1 MFQETYRGDSEGR
14 LVLTGRSPLDQVKT
28 EFVSSTLVL
37 TPEQQSHI
45 EPAVK
50 RLEQLGQTVT
60 DGPTYR
66 LESFEAGGT
75 LTLYLSRRS
84 YFDSVLLKQHPE
96 WGVRSQVLAVVVVTE
111 CRDGFVIE
119 RRSDKVA
126 ALPGYLHP
134 APSGSVEPPA
144 HPLDTVYGEA
154 KEELGLEAQE
164 ISDVLCL
171 GLIFAERS
179 GVYLLAAR
187 ATTQL
192 DLETL
197 RGRACSGEW
206 ERSELICA
214 PKEREALSTWIQ
226 EVGDRLS
233 PAGRTA
239 LVLEGARRWG
249 NDFLEEHL
257 T

>member
-1 MFQETYRGDSEGR
+1 MFQETYRGESEGR
-14 LVLTGRSPLDQVKT
+14 LVLTGRSPLNEVKT
-28 EFVSSTLVL
+28 AVVGSTLVL
-37 TPEQQSHI
+37 TREQKEQI
-45 EPAVK
+45 GPAVK
-50 RLEQLGQTVT
+50 RLEEMGQTVT

-75 LTLYLSRRS
+75 LTLHLSRRS

-144 HPLDTVYGEA
+144 HPLETVYAEA
-154 KEELGLEAQE
+154 KEELGLEAEE

-214 PKEREALSTWIQ
+214 PKERESLSAWLS

-233 PAGRTA
+233 AAGRTA
-239 LVLEGARRWG
+239 VVLEGARRWG
-249 NDFLEEHL
+249 DDFLEEHL
-257 T
+257 S